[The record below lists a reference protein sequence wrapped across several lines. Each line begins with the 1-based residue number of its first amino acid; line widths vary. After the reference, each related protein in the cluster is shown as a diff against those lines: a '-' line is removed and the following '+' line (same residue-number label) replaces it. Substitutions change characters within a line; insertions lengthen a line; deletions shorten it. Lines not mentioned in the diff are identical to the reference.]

1 VSNEKEWF
9 NKWFDSP
16 YYHILY
22 QNRDYSEAEF
32 FLSNLVQFFNAP
44 KSRKIIDLCCGKGRH
59 AIFLNSLGYDV
70 TGVDLSQSSIE
81 EANKSTSNNLHFE
94 IQDLRNLNFFETFD
108 IALNLFTSL
117 GYFNSKEED
126 KLVFNNINKIL
137 KPGGFVLIDF
147 MNSEL
152 VMQNLTCEEN
162 KIIDGIQ
169 FNISK
174 YVENDFIIKR
184 INFSDNGINYH
195 FTEKVQMLT
204 LNDFDEMLTASG
216 FSIIKLF
223 GNYMLEPYNNK
234 SSDRLI
240 IVAQKNV

>member
-1 VSNEKEWF
+1 MKNETEWF
-9 NKWFDSP
+9 NDWFDSP

-32 FLSNLVQFFNAP
+32 FLTNLIHFFNAP

-81 EANKSTSNNLHFE
+81 EANKSSNKNLHFE
-94 IQDLRNLNFFETFD
+94 VQDLRDLKYSENFD

-117 GYFNSKEED
+117 GYFNSREED
-126 KLVFNNINKIL
+126 ALVFKNIHKIL

-152 VMQNLTCEEN
+152 TVNNLLQKEV
-162 KIIDGIQ
+162 KLIDGIQ

-174 YVENDFIIKR
+174 HLENDFIIKK
-184 INFSDNGINYH
+184 IDFTDNGTNYH
-195 FTEKVQMLT
+195 FTEKVQALT
-204 LNDFDEMLTASG
+204 LENFEEMLNAAG
-216 FSIIKLF
+216 FKTYKVF
-223 GNYMLEPYNNK
+223 GNYALEDYKINT
-234 SSDRLI
+234 SDRLI